1 MERVSSAGSPCHFFL
16 GFPPFFFASYVW
28 SVGVV
33 WCRCGV
39 VWSWYG
45 MVCGADRADGKGF
58 VKMSSFEH
66 QDFR

>member
-1 MERVSSAGSPCHFFL
+1 MWCGVD
-16 GFPPFFFASYVW
+16 
-28 SVGVV
+28 VV
-33 WCRCGV
+33 WCGR
-39 VWSWYG
+39 G